1 MIFIKY
7 ELFDQY
13 DADDVWNIKIWA
25 DMKIFTNVLTTNIFA
40 TWTLFTVYCY
50 LSSKYFYLEMCLI
63 WNTETYWSLGW
74 MLFLIV
80 AEEKIKKN
88 DTIRTLKAGDLTE
101 EVPVKCEKTSIIGS
115 CKIYHKK
122 WWHSYNSFL
131 QHWVCQNIIIYL
143 FFIIFSCILWYY
155 LSKQM

>member
-1 MIFIKY
+1 
-7 ELFDQY
+7 
-13 DADDVWNIKIWA
+13 
-25 DMKIFTNVLTTNIFA
+25 
-40 TWTLFTVYCY
+40 
-50 LSSKYFYLEMCLI
+50 
-63 WNTETYWSLGW
+63 

-122 WWHSYNSFL
+122 
-131 QHWVCQNIIIYL
+131 
-143 FFIIFSCILWYY
+143 
-155 LSKQM
+155 